1 MNCWP
6 SAAVSRAPTRRASGS
21 TVPPGG
27 NGTMNRTGFVGQS
40 AVCAANAGAPNARAM
55 RTADRA
61 RIISPPIVLPLP
73 FEAYHCLWR
82 NLMQKPLDMKLV
94 QRGARLKR
102 SPYFEATQRYG
113 CWGYTVYNHMF
124 LPIGYDA
131 LEREYERL
139 TNDVTVWD
147 VSVERN
153 TEISGPDAFKLM
165 SLLTPRDMNKCP
177 VGYGKYVLLT
187 AEDGGI
193 VNDPVLLR
201 LEENRFWLAAAD
213 SDITLWAKGVAYGSG
228 MNVEIRELDVAP
240 MQIQG
245 PKSRQ
250 LVLDLFGEKVT
261 KLGYYQF
268 FEAKLGAI
276 PVIVTRT
283 GWTGELGYEL
293 YLLDPARGGE
303 LWERVM
309 EAGKPYNIAPT
320 GPSDIRRIEAGIL
333 NYGID
338 MTLATNPYEVGLER
352 LVDLDKPEPFIGRE
366 ALKRVKAEG
375 IKRKLAGIEIEGARL
390 DLNMTRWPVSAGDKI
405 VGNVTSAVY
414 SPRLSKNIGYAFVPV
429 KHAAPGTKLTVE
441 TADGVRAATVVTM
454 PFVDPTKSTAKS

>member
-1 MNCWP
+1 
-6 SAAVSRAPTRRASGS
+6 
-21 TVPPGG
+21 
-27 NGTMNRTGFVGQS
+27 
-40 AVCAANAGAPNARAM
+40 
-55 RTADRA
+55 
-61 RIISPPIVLPLP
+61 
-73 FEAYHCLWR
+73 
-82 NLMQKPLDMKLV
+82 
-94 QRGARLKR
+94 
-102 SPYFEATQRYG
+102 
-113 CWGYTVYNHMF
+113 
-124 LPIGYDA
+124 
-131 LEREYERL
+131 
-139 TNDVTVWD
+139 
-147 VSVERN
+147 
-153 TEISGPDAFKLM
+153 M
-165 SLLTPRDMNKCP
+165 SLLTPRDMAKCP

-201 LEENRFWLAAAD
+201 LEDNRFWLAAAD
-213 SDITLWAKGVAYGSG
+213 SDVALWAKGVAYGSG
-228 MNVEIRELDVAP
+228 MNVAVRELDVAP

-250 LVLDLFGEKVT
+250 LVQDLFGERVT
-261 KLGYYQF
+261 SLGYYQF
-268 FEAKLGAI
+268 FEAKLGAV

-309 EAGKPYNIAPT
+309 EAGKRYAIAPT

-352 LVDLDKPEPFIGRE
+352 LVDLDKAELFIGRD

-375 IKRKLAGIEIEGARL
+375 VARKLAGVEIEGPRL
-390 DLNMTRWPVSAGDKI
+390 DLNMTRWPVSAGGEAI
-405 VGNVTSAVY
+405 GHVTSAVY
-414 SPRLSKNIGYAFVPV
+414 SPRLKKNIGYAFVPV
-429 KHAAPGTKLTVE
+429 EHAALGTKLPIE
-441 TADGVRAATVVTM
+441 TADGVRNAAVVTM